1 MFKKVSTLLLIAVFA
16 LSAVSFAGVNK
27 ERKYKVAGE
36 SVVMSSEIAATSS
49 KLAKTKP
56 VVVPVTAG
64 PADGIEIG
72 TGDYD
77 YGWNSGSPRNIAV
90 YDNGTKVHMTYMTRD
105 LTKTSPDN
113 RRGQVYVYW
122 DAADPSKL
130 VTTLPRPLA
139 TGGTGFGGID
149 VIPAGDGAGIA
160 VMVYHTPN
168 QFAIDGSPG
177 GAAFTESAMPTA
189 VIGGGG
195 LDPEI
200 AVSKDGATLWYSD
213 SYGRADYLVAKSVD
227 FGGTWTNPDT
237 LFSHYTPGFAAT
249 GALDNPIIT
258 AANGDLYMVTTLS
271 GTGSVAPLGSAHP
284 DTADQIGY
292 YKSTN
297 NGTSWTWT
305 VLGRD
310 GDALVVAAGDTVYM
324 LLENFSGS
332 DAVVDANNNVHVVAN
347 GYTVKIVNDSTTSLR
362 FYTLYWKTGQSGWK
376 IISNPAHG
384 AYAEYDSAYYGYS
397 GNGFG
402 HAYPTIAVGGNSV
415 FSIWSQ
421 TRFVDG
427 KMDTVAGFVD
437 YDLWYTYSND
447 NGANWKLPMMLA
459 NSGGGLFAN
468 AAEELVISVANSE
481 ATAYF
486 TYIKDGTRG
495 SGVFGESTA
504 NLEPNYFRTITFST
518 VVSVGNETVNP
529 ASFELAQNFPNPFNP
544 ATSIRYT
551 IGKSDN
557 VSLKVYNMLGQEV
570 ASVVNQF
577 QTAGSYTVNFD
588 ASKLASGMYLYKIQS
603 GSFSD
608 VKKMML
614 LK

>member
-1 MFKKVSTLLLIAVFA
+1 MFKKVSTLLLIAVFMVA
-16 LSAVSFAGVNK
+16 AVGFAGVNK

-64 PADGIEIG
+64 PAEGIEIG

-77 YGWNSGSPRNIAV
+77 YGWNSGSPRHIAV
-90 YDNGTKVHMTYMTRD
+90 YDNGNKVHMTYMTRD
-105 LTKTSPDN
+105 LTKASPDN
-113 RRGQVYVYW
+113 RRGQVYVFW
-122 DAADPSKL
+122 DAAAPTTL

-139 TGGTGFGGID
+139 TGGTGFGAVD
-149 VIPAGDGAGIA
+149 VIPAGAGAGIA

-168 QFAIDGSPG
+168 FFAIDGSPG

-189 VIGGGG
+189 VVGEGG

-200 AVSKDGATLWYSD
+200 AVSKDGNTLWYSD
-213 SYGRADYLVAKSVD
+213 SYGRADYLVAKSTD
-227 FGGTWTNPDT
+227 FGGSWFGQDT
-237 LFSHYTPGFAAT
+237 LFSHYTPGFVAT
-249 GALDNPIIT
+249 GALDNPVIT
-258 AANGDLYMVTTLS
+258 ASNGDAYMVTTLA
-271 GTGSVAPLGSAHP
+271 GNGSIAPLGSAHP

-292 YKSTN
+292 YKTTN
-297 NGTSWTWT
+297 GGTSWTWT

-310 GDALVVAAGDTVYM
+310 GDALVVAPGDTVYV
-324 LLENFSGS
+324 LFENFSGS
-332 DAVVDANNNVHVVAN
+332 DAVVDANNNLHVVAN
-347 GYTVKIVNDSTTSLR
+347 GYTQKVINDSTASNR
-362 FYTLYWKTGQSGWK
+362 FYTLYWKTGQTGWK
-376 IISNPAHG
+376 IISDPAHG
-384 AYAEYDSAYYGYS
+384 AYPEYDSAYYAYS
-397 GNGFG
+397 GNAFG
-402 HAYPTIAVGGNSV
+402 HAYPTIAAGGNSV
-415 FSIWSQ
+415 FAIWSQ
-421 TRFVDG
+421 TRFTDG
-427 KMDTVAGFVD
+427 KMDTTGGFVD
-437 YDLWYTYSND
+437 YDMWYSYSND
-447 NGANWKLPMMLA
+447 NGATWVPVTMLA
-459 NSGGGLFAN
+459 NSGGGLFTT
-468 AAEELVISVANSE
+468 AADELVISGTN

-504 NLEPNYFRTITFST
+504 NLEPNIFRTITFST
-518 VVSVGNETVNP
+518 ITSVGNEVVNP

-544 ATSIRYT
+544 TTSIRYT
-551 IGKSDN
+551 IGKADN

>member
-1 MFKKVSTLLLIAVFA
+1 MLKKVSTLLLIAVFMVT
-16 LSAVSFAGVNK
+16 AVGFAGVSK

-36 SVVMSSEIAATSS
+36 SVVMSHEIAATSS
-49 KLAKTKP
+49 KLAKTQP
-56 VVVPVTAG
+56 VVVPVTAT

-77 YGWNSGSPRNIAV
+77 YGWNSGSPRYIAIF
-90 YDNGTKVHMTYMTRD
+90 DNGNKVHMTYMTRD

-113 RRGQVYVYW
+113 RRGQVYVFW
-122 DAADPSKL
+122 DAASPTTLTK
-130 VTTLPRPLA
+130 TLPRPLA
-139 TGGTGFGGID
+139 TGASGFGSVD
-149 VIPAGDGAGIA
+149 VIPAGAGAGIA

-168 QFAIDGSPG
+168 FFAIDGSPG

-189 VIGGGG
+189 VIGAGG

-200 AVSKDGATLWYSD
+200 AVSKDGNTLWYSD
-213 SYGRADYLVAKSVD
+213 SYNRLDYLVAKSTD
-227 FGGTWTNPDT
+227 FGATWTNPDT
-237 LFSHYTPGFAAT
+237 LFSHYTPGFAGT

-258 AANGDLYMVTTLS
+258 AANGDLYMVTTLA
-271 GTGSVAPLGSAHP
+271 GNGAAPPL
-284 DTADQIGY
+284 DTVTSQFVDQIGY

-297 NGTSWTWT
+297 GGTSWTWT
-305 VLGRD
+305 MLGKD
-310 GDALVVAAGDTVYM
+310 GDPLVVTAGDTVYA
-324 LLENFSGS
+324 LFENFSGS
-332 DAVVDANNNVHVVAN
+332 DAVVDANNNLHVVVN
-347 GYTVKIVNDSTTSLR
+347 GYMQKIINDSTASNR

-384 AYAEYDSAYYGYS
+384 AYAEYDSAYYAYS
-397 GNGFG
+397 GNAFG
-402 HAYPTIAVGGNSV
+402 HAYPTIAHGGNSV
-415 FSIWSQ
+415 FAIWSQ
-421 TRFVDG
+421 TRFTGG
-427 KMDTVAGFVD
+427 KMDTTGGIVD
-437 YDLWYTYSND
+437 YDMWWTYSND
-447 NGANWKLPMMLA
+447 NGATWAPVAMLA

-468 AAEELVISVANSE
+468 AAEQLTISGTN

-504 NLEPNYFRTITFST
+504 NQEPNFFRTITFST
-518 VVSVGNETVNP
+518 VTSVGNDVVNP

-544 ATSIRYT
+544 TTSIRYT
-551 IGKSDN
+551 IGKADN